1 MIKIIN
7 IINEGI
13 SKTTELNLPIY
24 SQQLLDKL
32 VGVKYSVCEY
42 VNFTTISYFMKRTVL
57 IYLCSNIEKSNIFLY
72 KLMEKIVIEQLIKTV

>member
-32 VGVKYSVCEY
+32 VWVKYSVCDY